1 MKLSQKVA
9 LGGMVTALSIVLMFF
24 TGIFPFAMF
33 ALPGIAGVLLVL
45 IVMELGRKYALVVY
59 IGVSILSIFISPDR
73 EAALFYII
81 LLGYYPILKSVLEQI
96 PSRIVEYLCKL
107 LLISIVTVAGYLAVV
122 YLFGMEDIET
132 NPWLL
137 AGGFVFVIIT
147 FFIYDLAIT
156 QLVQLYQ
163 EKFRKQIFKRIFK

>member
-59 IGVSILSIFISPDR
+59 IGVSILSIFISVSNFLD
-73 EAALFYII
+73 
-81 LLGYYPILKSVLEQI
+81 
-96 PSRIVEYLCKL
+96 
-107 LLISIVTVAGYLAVV
+107 TVC
-122 YLFGMEDIET
+122 FSSNKIDC
-132 NPWLL
+132 NS
-137 AGGFVFVIIT
+137 
-147 FFIYDLAIT
+147 
-156 QLVQLYQ
+156 
-163 EKFRKQIFKRIFK
+163 